1 MGLNVLSGKVNLDEY
16 FLFVEID
23 IYALRERKAELE
35 AKKETM
41 TLQLQELQT
50 DVLHLINDDEDFQK
64 LRDPSIICVD
74 LSLPKQ
80 GAEDEQKPLLPRSS
94 VELTVE
100 QHQEMFDQAV
110 SPEALQAFGSKHKY
124 LVDQ

>member
-16 FLFVEID
+16 FLFVDID
-23 IYALRERKAELE
+23 VYALRERRAEME

-41 TLQLQELQT
+41 ALQLQELQT
-50 DVLHLINDDEDFQK
+50 DVMQLINHDEDFQK

-74 LSLPKQ
+74 LSLPKW
-80 GAEDEQKPLLPRSS
+80 GAEDEEKPLPPRSS
-94 VELTVE
+94 VELTVK
-100 QHQEMFDQAV
+100 QHQEMFDQAF
-110 SPEALQAFGSKHKY
+110 SPEALQTFGSKHTY